1 MSDIPMSD
9 VGDIKEVVSEL
20 NGPPGNHRLANS
32 VLKPVFARVASY
44 WWVGFVVGVLWL
56 LAGVFIL
63 KFNHASV
70 VLVGVLTG
78 ILFLVYSLEEF
89 ALAAIDRGA
98 RWLWIIFGVLLAVG
112 GILCLIHPSATF
124 AGVADILAFVFV
136 LIGVVWMYQAFAER
150 AFNDLWWLS
159 LISGI
164 LMMAMGFWV
173 SGQFFIA
180 RAYTLLVFAGI
191 WAVMTGIVYMVR
203 AFQIRKLADL

>member
-1 MSDIPMSD
+1 MSD
-9 VGDIKEVVSEL
+9 VQDIKQAISEL
-20 NGPPGNHRLANS
+20 NGPPANGRLADS
-32 VLKPVFARVASY
+32 VMKPVFARVASY
-44 WWVGFVVGVLWL
+44 WWIAFVLGVVWI

-78 ILFLVYSLEEF
+78 ILVLLYSLEEF

-98 RWLWIIFGVLLAVG
+98 RWLWAIFGILLAVG

-136 LIGVVWMYQAFAER
+136 VIGVVWMYQAFVER
-150 AFNDLWWLS
+150 AFNDLWWLT

-164 LMMAMGFWV
+164 LMMIMGFWV
-173 SGQFFIA
+173 SGQFFIT
-180 RAYTLLVFAGI
+180 RAYTLLVFTGV
-191 WAVMTGIVYMVR
+191 WALMTGIVYVVR

>member
-1 MSDIPMSD
+1 MSD
-9 VGDIKEVVSEL
+9 VQDIKQAIGEL
-20 NGPPGNHRLANS
+20 NGPPANGRLADS
-32 VLKPVFARVASY
+32 VLKPVFAKVASY
-44 WWVGFVVGVLWL
+44 WWIAFVLGVLWI

-78 ILFLVYSLEEF
+78 ILFLLYSLEEF
-89 ALAAIDRGA
+89 ALAAVDRGA
-98 RWLWIIFGVLLAVG
+98 RWLWVIFGILLAVG

-136 LIGVVWMYQAFAER
+136 LIGVVWMYQAFVER
-150 AFNDLWWLS
+150 AFNDLWWLT

-164 LMMAMGFWV
+164 VMMVMGFWV
-173 SGQFFIA
+173 SGQFLIT
-180 RAYTLLVFAGI
+180 RAYTLLVFAGV
-191 WAVMTGIVYMVR
+191 WAVMTGIVYVVR

>member
-1 MSDIPMSD
+1 MSD
-9 VGDIKEVVSEL
+9 VQDIKQAISEL
-20 NGPPGNHRLANS
+20 NGPPANGRLADS
-32 VLKPVFARVASY
+32 VMKPVFARVASY
-44 WWVGFVVGVLWL
+44 WWIAFVLGVVWI

-78 ILFLVYSLEEF
+78 ILVLLYSLEEF

-98 RWLWIIFGVLLAVG
+98 RWLWAIFGILLAVG

-136 LIGVVWMYQAFAER
+136 LIGVVWMYQAFVER
-150 AFNDLWWLS
+150 AFNDLWWLT

-164 LMMAMGFWV
+164 LMMIMGFWV
-173 SGQFFIA
+173 SGQFFIT
-180 RAYTLLVFAGI
+180 RAYTLLVFAGV
-191 WAVMTGIVYMVR
+191 WALMTGIVYVVR

>member
-1 MSDIPMSD
+1 MSD
-9 VGDIKEVVSEL
+9 VQDIKQAIGEL
-20 NGPPGNHRLANS
+20 NGPPGNHRMADS
-32 VLKPVFARVASY
+32 VMKPVFARVASY
-44 WWVGFVVGVLWL
+44 WWIAFVLGVLWI

-78 ILFLVYSLEEF
+78 ILFLLYSLEEF

-98 RWLWIIFGVLLAVG
+98 RWLWVIFGILLAVG

-150 AFNDLWWLS
+150 AFNDLWWLT

-164 LMMAMGFWV
+164 LMMVMGFWV
-173 SGQFFIA
+173 SGQFFIT
-180 RAYTLLVFAGI
+180 RAYTLLVFAGV
-191 WAVMTGIVYMVR
+191 WGVMTGIVYVVR

>member
-1 MSDIPMSD
+1 MSD
-9 VGDIKEVVSEL
+9 VQDIKQAISEL
-20 NGPPGNHRLANS
+20 NGPPANGRLADS
-32 VLKPVFARVASY
+32 VMKPVFARVASY
-44 WWVGFVVGVLWL
+44 WWIAFVLGVVWI

-78 ILFLVYSLEEF
+78 ILVLLYSLEEF

-98 RWLWIIFGVLLAVG
+98 RWLWAIFGILLAVG

-136 LIGVVWMYQAFAER
+136 VIGVVWMYQAFVER
-150 AFNDLWWLS
+150 AFNDLWWLT

-164 LMMAMGFWV
+164 LMMIMGFWV
-173 SGQFFIA
+173 SGQFFIT
-180 RAYTLLVFAGI
+180 RAYTLLVFAGV
-191 WAVMTGIVYMVR
+191 WALMTGIVYVVR

>member
-1 MSDIPMSD
+1 VSD
-9 VGDIKEVVSEL
+9 VQDIKQAISEL
-20 NGPPGNHRLANS
+20 NGPPANGRLADS
-32 VLKPVFARVASY
+32 VMKPVFARVASY
-44 WWVGFVVGVLWL
+44 WWIAFVLGVVWI

-78 ILFLVYSLEEF
+78 ILVLLYSLEEF

-98 RWLWIIFGVLLAVG
+98 RWLWAIFGILLAVG

-136 LIGVVWMYQAFAER
+136 VIGVVWMYQAFVER
-150 AFNDLWWLS
+150 AFNDLWWLT

-164 LMMAMGFWV
+164 LMMIMGFWV
-173 SGQFFIA
+173 SGQFFIT
-180 RAYTLLVFAGI
+180 RAYTLLVFAGV
-191 WAVMTGIVYMVR
+191 WALMTGIVYVVR

>member
-1 MSDIPMSD
+1 MSD
-9 VGDIKEVVSEL
+9 VQDIKQAIGEL
-20 NGPPGNHRLANS
+20 NGPPGNHRLADS
-32 VLKPVFARVASY
+32 VMKPMFAKVASY
-44 WWVGFVVGVLWL
+44 WWIAFALGVLWI

-78 ILFLVYSLEEF
+78 ILFLLYSLEEF

-98 RWLWIIFGVLLAVG
+98 RWLWVIFGILLAVG

-136 LIGVVWMYQAFAER
+136 LIGVVWMYQAFVER
-150 AFNDLWWLS
+150 AFNDLWWLT

-164 LMMAMGFWV
+164 LMMVMGFWV
-173 SGQFFIA
+173 SGQFFIT
-180 RAYTLLVFAGI
+180 RAYTLLVFAGV
-191 WAVMTGIVYMVR
+191 WTLMTGILYVVR

>member
-1 MSDIPMSD
+1 VSD
-9 VGDIKEVVSEL
+9 VQDIKQAIGEL
-20 NGPPGNHRLANS
+20 NGPPGNHRMADS
-32 VLKPVFARVASY
+32 VMKPVFARVASY
-44 WWVGFVVGVLWL
+44 WWIAFVLGVLWI

-78 ILFLVYSLEEF
+78 ILFLLYSLEEF

-98 RWLWIIFGVLLAVG
+98 RWLWVIFGILLAVG

-150 AFNDLWWLS
+150 AFNDLWWLT

-164 LMMAMGFWV
+164 LMMVMGFWV
-173 SGQFFIA
+173 SGQFFIT
-180 RAYTLLVFAGI
+180 RAYTLLVFAGV
-191 WAVMTGIVYMVR
+191 WGVMTGIVYVVR